1 MTGQKTSG
9 GRMAIMLVALGSLVT
24 AFAASASSWANVE
37 ACGHDP
43 GGECS
48 TLVRT
53 LSLRVGLVAGMATV
67 LMLLL
72 VAGLHRMVVLD
83 ERRRALEAHHDLAE

>member
-1 MTGQKTSG
+1 MV
-9 GRMAIMLVALGSLVT
+9 ILLLALGTLVT
-24 AFAASASSWANVE
+24 GFAASASTWANVGT
-37 ACGHDP
+37 CGHDP

-48 TLVRT
+48 SLVRM

-72 VAGLHRMVVLD
+72 VAGLHQMIVFD
-83 ERRRALEAHHDLAE
+83 ERRRALEARPDLAE

>member
-1 MTGQKTSG
+1 
-9 GRMAIMLVALGSLVT
+9 MALLLIALGSLVT
-24 AFAASASSWANVE
+24 AFAASASTWANVG

-48 TLVRT
+48 DLVRT
-53 LSLRVGLVAGMATV
+53 LSLRVGLVAGIATV

-83 ERRRALEAHHDLAE
+83 ERRRALEAHPDTE